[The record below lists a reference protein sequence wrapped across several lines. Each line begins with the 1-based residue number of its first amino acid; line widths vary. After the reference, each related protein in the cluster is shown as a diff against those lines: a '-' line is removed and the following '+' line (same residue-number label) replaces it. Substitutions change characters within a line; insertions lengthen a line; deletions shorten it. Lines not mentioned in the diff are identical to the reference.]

1 MFSIFLPFMKGDWV
15 TKTRVL
21 LPKKADPKPP
31 NLDSVP
37 KLVDVSLKTGSETHS
52 PGGGGRRVACNQWA

>member
-1 MFSIFLPFMKGDWV
+1 MFSTLLPFLKGDWV
-15 TKTRVL
+15 PKTRVL

-52 PGGGGRRVACNQWA
+52 PGGAGG